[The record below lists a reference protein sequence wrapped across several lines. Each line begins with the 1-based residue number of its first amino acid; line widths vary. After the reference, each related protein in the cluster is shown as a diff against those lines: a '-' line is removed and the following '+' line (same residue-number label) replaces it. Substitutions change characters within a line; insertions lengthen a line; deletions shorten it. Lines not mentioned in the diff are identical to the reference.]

1 MKFFFLQRNKHG
13 RIIMITWLLLLS
25 LSTTSTQDGQENSVL
40 RCGPQNVTLDYDSF
54 LLKWEDDPS
63 CSVIRD
69 GLMYELQLLTADK
82 PVHNGEVV
90 VTPAQI
96 GSTHSWNWTSHLP
109 SQCARHSV
117 RLRSQYNNQSSPW
130 MQKMLPDQGKILVLP
145 RNQIFK
151 VGSTAT
157 FCCTVPDGESIK
169 TMFLHD
175 YKGTNVTTTKIS
187 EHVHS
192 LTVHLDQE
200 SENWSEVKCETSK
213 GNISGA
219 SFHASYPPDDSD
231 LQCETRDLESI
242 DCFWNVGRAAN
253 EHPAMERIYQLQG
266 SPCINGHSGKCSQKV
281 EVDTVERNW
290 TLTATNRLGKLE
302 LCDRANLTKRVH
314 MVVPEKVAASTVNP
328 RNISLKWS
336 WTVQKYSNFNLTCQV
351 DVSDGDSNT
360 KVFQTENFGVGL
372 TAAVIKDLIPHWD
385 YDVRVRCGTAQH
397 FWKWGDWSKSVKI
410 RTKGDVPDALDVWM
424 KVKEDQTVIS
434 WKVPLA
440 NQSHGEI
447 FDYKVSWAKTK
458 EKNQSNQTNVSRSNH
473 SLTLTLDPS
482 EEYMVTVTARNING
496 SSSPST
502 IIIPRLNLDKSEV
515 KTSWISG
522 SNGSF
527 FLSWP
532 VSPNASCGYIV
543 DWCPVFGNCIFEW
556 MKVPPNRTLT
566 TIFSKN
572 FEDGRRYLLSIYAC
586 TESAPVLL
594 QRREGYVR
602 ETKIEAELFKLKNK
616 QEDSAVEVSWE
627 PIPLEKQ
634 TASIHGYI
642 LYYQDK
648 SGDVFNVSTDDPEA
662 TSLTAK
668 NLNISTYTFTVTAS
682 TAFGL
687 CGNTSINVTL
697 NPLADQLIMLTLI
710 SLGAV
715 FLILSV
721 SIIICYRH
729 WACIKHKVYPPI
741 PKPVLTDQWLTSPDE
756 HTSHRLHFDQSH
768 YSEVLDVP
776 KLYDKFR
783 PPQPVVSQDY
793 KTFTFSQTR
802 KGYYNKPL
810 KKLQP
815 CLTLP
820 TTGLTSQP
828 GLPTSP
834 INGVFPNPSYNPSY
848 SLVMH
853 GEDREFK
860 SGPEVHERIPFIR
873 SFSGYQPQSPDKTFT
888 TAELEENP
896 ESPISCVSTYILL
909 PQKTSN

>member
-1 MKFFFLQRNKHG
+1 
-13 RIIMITWLLLLS
+13 MITWLLLLS
-25 LSTTSTQDGQENSVL
+25 LFRESTQDGQEDGVL

-69 GLMYELQLLTADK
+69 GLVYELQLLIADK
-82 PVHNGEVV
+82 PEHNGEVV
-90 VTPAQI
+90 VAPAQI
-96 GSTHSWNWTSHLP
+96 GSTHSWKWTSHLP

-130 MQKMLPDQGKILVLP
+130 MQKTLPDQGEILVLP
-145 RNQIFK
+145 RDQILE

-157 FCCTVPDGESIK
+157 FCCMVPDGESIK
-169 TMFLHD
+169 TMFLLK

-192 LTVHLDQE
+192 LIVHLDQQ
-200 SENWSEVKCETSK
+200 SENWRDVQCETTK
-213 GNISGA
+213 GDINGA
-219 SFHASYPPDDSD
+219 SFHAGYPPSDSS
-231 LQCETRDLESI
+231 LQCETQDLESI
-242 DCFWNVGRAAN
+242 DCFWNITRKIEDVEEVR
-253 EHPAMERIYQLQG
+253 RKYLLQE
-266 SPCINGHSGKCSQKV
+266 SPCDIGPMHQLGKCSQKV
-281 EVDTVERNW
+281 ELDAAERNW
-290 TLTATNRLGKLE
+290 TLTVTNPLGKLE
-302 LCDRANLTKRVH
+302 LQDRVDLTKRVH
-314 MVVPEKVAASTVNP
+314 MVAPDKVAASTVNP

-336 WTVQKYSNFNLTCQV
+336 WTVKKYSNLNITCQV
-351 DVSDGDSNT
+351 DASDGNSNT
-360 KVFQTENFGVGL
+360 KVYQTESIGVGL

-458 EKNQSNQTNVSRSNH
+458 DKNQSNQTNVSRSNH

-502 IIIPRLNLDKSEV
+502 IIIPRCNLDTSKV

-532 VSPNASCGYIV
+532 DSPNASCGYIV
-543 DWCPVFGNCIFEW
+543 DWCPVFGNCSFEW
-556 MKVPPNRTLT
+556 MKVPPNRTHT

-586 TESAPVLL
+586 TEGAAVLL
-594 QRREGYVR
+594 QRREGYIR
-602 ETKIEAELFKLKNK
+602 ETKIGGELFKLKYK

-642 LYYQDK
+642 LYYQDQ
-648 SGDVFNVSTDDPEA
+648 SGNVFNVSTDDPEA

-668 NLNISTYTFTVTAS
+668 NLNISMYTFTVTAS

-687 CGNTSINVTL
+687 CGNSSINVTL
-697 NPLADQLIMLTLI
+697 NPLADQLIMLILI

-715 FLILSV
+715 FLVLSV
-721 SIIICYRH
+721 STIICYRH

-741 PKPVLTDQWLTSPDE
+741 PKPVLTEKWLASPDE
-756 HTSHRLHFDQSH
+756 HTVRHLPFDQSH

-776 KLYDKFR
+776 ELRDKFR
-783 PPQPVVSQDY
+783 PPQPVVGQDY
-793 KTFTFSQTR
+793 MPFTFSQTP

-828 GLPTSP
+828 GLPSFP
-834 INGVFPNPSYNPSY
+834 INDVFPNPSYN
-848 SLVMH
+848 LIVQ
-853 GEDREFK
+853 GEDQE
-860 SGPEVHERIPFIR
+860 SQSHPEIQEGMPIID
-873 SFSGYQPQSPDKTFT
+873 SECQPQSPEETFT
-888 TAELEENP
+888 TTELEEEP
-896 ESPISCVSTYILL
+896 DSPISCVSTYILL
-909 PQKTSN
+909 PQKTSK

>member
-1 MKFFFLQRNKHG
+1 
-13 RIIMITWLLLLS
+13 MIVWFLLLS

-63 CSVIRD
+63 CSVIQD
-69 GLMYELQLLTADK
+69 GLVYELQLLIADK
-82 PVHNGEVV
+82 PEHNGEVV
-90 VTPAQI
+90 VAPAQI
-96 GSTHSWNWTSHLP
+96 GATHSWKWISHLP

-117 RLRSQYNNQSSPW
+117 RLRSQYNKQSSPW
-130 MQKMLPDQGKILVLP
+130 MEKTLPDQGEILVLP
-145 RNQIFK
+145 RDQILE

-157 FCCTVPDGESIK
+157 FCCMVPDGESIK
-169 TMFLHD
+169 TMFLYD
-175 YKGTNVTTTKIS
+175 YKSTNVTTTKIS

-192 LTVHLDQE
+192 LTVHLDQQ
-200 SENWSEVKCETSK
+200 SENWRNVECETTK
-213 GNISGA
+213 GDINGA
-219 SFHASYPPDDSD
+219 SFHAS
-231 LQCETRDLESI
+231 LEL
-242 DCFWNVGRAAN
+242 DAA
-253 EHPAMERIYQLQG
+253 
-266 SPCINGHSGKCSQKV
+266 
-281 EVDTVERNW
+281 ERNW
-290 TLTATNRLGKLE
+290 TLTVTNPLGKLE
-302 LCDRANLTKRVH
+302 LHDRADLTKRVH
-314 MVVPEKVAASTVNP
+314 VVAPDEVAASTVNP

-336 WTVQKYSNFNLTCQV
+336 WKGKKYSNLNLTCQV
-351 DVSDGDSNT
+351 DVSDGNSNT
-360 KVFQTENFGVGL
+360 KTENFGVGL
-372 TAAVIKDLIPHWD
+372 TTAVIKDLIPHWN

-410 RTKGDVPDALDVWM
+410 HTKGDVPDALDVWM

-434 WKVPLA
+434 WKVPLTS
-440 NQSHGEI
+440 QSHGEI

-458 EKNQSNQTNVSRSNH
+458 DKNQSNQTNVSRSNH

-482 EEYMVTVTARNING
+482 EEHMVTVTARNING

-502 IIIPRLNLDKSEV
+502 IIIPRRNLDKSEV

-532 VSPNASCGYIV
+532 DRLNASCGYIV
-543 DWCPVFGNCIFEW
+543 DWCPIFGNCSFEW
-556 MKVPPNRTLT
+556 MKVSLNRTHT

-586 TESAPVLL
+586 TEGAAVLL
-594 QRREGYVR
+594 QRREGYIR
-602 ETKIEAELFKLKNK
+602 ETKIGGELFKLKYK

-648 SGDVFNVSTDDPEA
+648 SGNVFNVSTDDPGA

-697 NPLADQLIMLTLI
+697 NPPADHLIVLILT

-721 SIIICYRH
+721 STIICYRH
-729 WACIKHKVYPPI
+729 WACIKNKVYPPI
-741 PKPVLTDQWLTSPDE
+741 PKPVLTEKWLTSPDE
-756 HTSHRLHFDQSH
+756 HTVRHFPFDQSH
-768 YSEVLDVP
+768 YREVWDVP
-776 KLYDKFR
+776 ELHDQFR
-783 PPQPVVSQDY
+783 PPQPVVGQDY
-793 KTFTFSQTR
+793 MPFTFSQTP

-815 CLTLP
+815 SLTLP

-828 GLPTSP
+828 GLPSFP
-834 INGVFPNPSYNPSY
+834 ITDVFPNPSYN
-848 SLVMH
+848 LIVQ
-853 GEDREFK
+853 GEDQE
-860 SGPEVHERIPFIR
+860 SQSHPEIQEGMPITD
-873 SFSGYQPQSPDKTFT
+873 SECQPQSPEESFT
-888 TAELEENP
+888 TAELQEEP
-896 ESPISCVSTYILL
+896 DSPIFCVSTYILL
-909 PQKTSN
+909 PQKSSK

>member
-1 MKFFFLQRNKHG
+1 
-13 RIIMITWLLLLS
+13 MIAWLLLLS
-25 LSTTSTQDGQENSVL
+25 LFGKSTQDGQENGVL
-40 RCGPQNVTLDYDSF
+40 HCGPQNVTLAHNDQTL

-69 GLMYELQLLTADK
+69 GLVYELQVLTADK
-82 PVHNGEVV
+82 PVHSGEVV

-96 GSTHSWNWTSHLP
+96 GSTHSWKWTSHLP

-130 MQKMLPDQGKILVLP
+130 LQKTLPGMQSPAEISVFPKDKILE
-145 RNQIFK
+145 
-151 VGSTAT
+151 VGSRAT
-157 FCCTVPDGESIK
+157 FCCIVPEGKSFK
-169 TMFLHD
+169 RMYVNG
-175 YKGTNVTTTKIS
+175 YKGIEKKIS
-187 EHVHS
+187 EHVHA
-192 LTVHLDQE
+192 LTVHLEKQ
-200 SENWSEVKCETSK
+200 SENWSDVICETTK
-213 GNISGA
+213 GEISGA
-219 SFHASYPPDDSD
+219 SFHAGYPPGDSD
-231 LQCETRDLESI
+231 LQCETRDLESV
-242 DCFWNVGRAAN
+242 DCFWNVGRK
-253 EHPAMERIYQLQG
+253 MEELDIVRRKYQLHG
-266 SPCINGHSGKCSQKV
+266 SPCISGHLGKCFQKL
-281 EVDTVERNW
+281 EVDAAERNW
-290 TLTATNRLGKLE
+290 TLTVTNPLGKLE
-302 LCDRANLTKRVH
+302 LHDKADLTKRVH
-314 MVVPEKVAASTVNP
+314 MVAPDKVAASTVNP

-336 WTVQKYSNFNLTCQV
+336 WTVQKYSNLNLTCQV

-360 KVFQTENFGVGL
+360 TVFQIENFGVGL

-385 YDVRVRCGTAQH
+385 YDMRVRCGTAQH
-397 FWKWGDWSKSVKI
+397 FWKWGDWSRSVKI
-410 RTKGDVPDALDVWM
+410 HTKGDVPDALDVWM

-434 WKVPLA
+434 WKVPLT

-502 IIIPRLNLDKSEV
+502 IIIPRRNLDKSEV

-543 DWCPVFGNCIFEW
+543 DWCPVFGNCTFEW

-602 ETKIEAELFKLKNK
+602 ETKIEAELFKLKYK
-616 QEDSAVEVSWE
+616 QKDSAVEVSWE

-648 SGDVFNVSTDDPEA
+648 SGDVFNVSTDDPDA

-668 NLNISTYTFTVTAS
+668 NLNISTYTFTVTAL
-682 TAFGL
+682 TAVGL
-687 CGNTSINVTL
+687 CGNTSIIVIL

-715 FLILSV
+715 FLIVSV

-729 WACIKHKVYPPI
+729 WACIKHKVCPPI
-741 PKPVLTDQWLTSPDE
+741 PKPVLTEWLTDE
-756 HTSHRLHFDQSH
+756 HTICHLHFDQSH

-776 KLYDKFR
+776 ELHDYFSA
-783 PPQPVVSQDY
+783 PQPVVGQDY
-793 KTFTFSQTR
+793 MHSFTFSQTP
-802 KGYYNKPL
+802 KGYYNKPM

-820 TTGLTSQP
+820 TTGLTSRP
-828 GLPTSP
+828 GVPFFP
-834 INGVFPNPSYNPSY
+834 GNDVFPNPSYN
-848 SLVMH
+848 LIVQ
-853 GEDREFK
+853 GEDQQ
-860 SGPEVHERIPFIR
+860 SQSHPEIQDGMLIID
-873 SFSGYQPQSPDKTFT
+873 SGYQPQSPEETFT
-888 TAELEENP
+888 ATEP
-896 ESPISCVSTYILL
+896 EDVPDSPLSYSSTYILL
-909 PQKTSN
+909 PQKMSK

>member
-1 MKFFFLQRNKHG
+1 
-13 RIIMITWLLLLS
+13 MITWLLLFS
-25 LSTTSTQDGQENSVL
+25 LFRQSTQDGQGEGVL

-69 GLMYELQLLTADK
+69 GLVYELQLLIADK
-82 PVHNGEVV
+82 PEHNGEVV
-90 VTPAQI
+90 VAPAQI
-96 GSTHSWNWTSHLP
+96 GSTHSWKWTSHLP

-130 MQKMLPDQGKILVLP
+130 MQKTLPDQGEILVLP
-145 RNQIFK
+145 RDQILE

-157 FCCTVPDGESIK
+157 FCCMVPDGESIK
-169 TMFLHD
+169 TMFLYD

-200 SENWSEVKCETSK
+200 SENYSDVRCETTK
-213 GNISGA
+213 GNINGA

-231 LQCETRDLESI
+231 LKCETRDLESI

-253 EHPAMERIYQLQG
+253 EHPAMERTYQLQG
-266 SPCINGHSGKCSQKV
+266 SSCINGRSGKCSQKV
-281 EVDTVERNW
+281 KLDAAERNW

-302 LCDRANLTKRVH
+302 IHDNADLTKRVH
-314 MVVPEKVAASTVNP
+314 MVAPDKVAASTVNP

-336 WTVQKYSNFNLTCQV
+336 WTVQKYSNLNITCQV
-351 DVSDGDSNT
+351 DVSDGNSNT
-360 KVFQTENFGVGL
+360 KTENIGVGL
-372 TAAVIKDLIPHWD
+372 TAAVIKDLIPYWD
-385 YDVRVRCGTAQH
+385 YVVRVRCGTAQH

-410 RTKGDVPDALDVWM
+410 CTKGDVPDALDVWM
-424 KVKEDQTVIS
+424 KVKADQAVIS
-434 WKVPLA
+434 WKVPLT

-458 EKNQSNQTNVSRSNH
+458 DKNQSNQTNVSRSNH

-502 IIIPRLNLDKSEV
+502 IIIPRSNLDTSEV

-532 VSPNASCGYIV
+532 DSPNASCGYIV
-543 DWCPVFGNCIFEW
+543 DWCPVFGNCTFEW
-556 MKVPPNRTLT
+556 MKVPPNRTHT
-566 TIFSKN
+566 TVFSKN

-586 TESAPVLL
+586 TEGAAVLL
-594 QRREGYVR
+594 QRRKGYIR
-602 ETKIEAELFKLKNK
+602 ETKIGVELFKLKYK

-648 SGDVFNVSTDDPEA
+648 SGNVFNVSTDDPEA

-668 NLNISTYTFTVTAS
+668 NLNISMYTFTVTAS

-687 CGNTSINVTL
+687 CGNSSINVTL
-697 NPLADQLIMLTLI
+697 NPPADQLIMLILI

-721 SIIICYRH
+721 STIICYRQ

-741 PKPVLTDQWLTSPDE
+741 PKPVLTDQWLTLPDE
-756 HTSHRLHFDQSH
+756 HTSHHLHFDQS
-768 YSEVLDVP
+768 YYREVLDIP
-776 KLYDKFR
+776 KLHDQFR
-783 PPQPVVSQDY
+783 PPQPEVDQDY
-793 KTFTFSQTR
+793 KPFTFSQTP

-810 KKLQP
+810 KKSQP

-828 GLPTSP
+828 GLPSSP
-834 INGVFPNPSYNPSY
+834 INGVFPNPLYNPSY
-848 SLVMH
+848 NLVLQSV
-853 GEDREFK
+853 DREVK
-860 SGPEVHERIPFIR
+860 SGPEVHEGIPFIR
-873 SFSGYQPQSPDKTFT
+873 SFSGYQPQSPDETFT
-888 TAELEENP
+888 TTELEEYPN
-896 ESPISCVSTYILL
+896 SPISCVSTYILL